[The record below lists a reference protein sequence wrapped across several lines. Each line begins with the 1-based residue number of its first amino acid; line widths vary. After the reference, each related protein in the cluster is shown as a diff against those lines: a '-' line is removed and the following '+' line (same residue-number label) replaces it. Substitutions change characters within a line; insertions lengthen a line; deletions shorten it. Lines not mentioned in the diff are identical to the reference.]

1 MRGRVLIF
9 SLSGFLFLI
18 LGIVEKDPKLPD
30 TVIMAPPPQRTTES
44 VFDQEEKAKVSMCV
58 CLLRCVTGFI
68 LLTFFSVLI
77 AVGQIIEKWP
87 S

>member
-1 MRGRVLIF
+1 MNMGRFLIF
-9 SLSGFLFLI
+9 LSGFLFLI

-58 CLLRCVTGFI
+58 CVY
-68 LLTFFSVLI
+68 
-77 AVGQIIEKWP
+77 
-87 S
+87 

>member
-1 MRGRVLIF
+1 MNMGRFLISF
-9 SLSGFLFLI
+9 LSGFLFLI

-58 CLLRCVTGFI
+58 CVY
-68 LLTFFSVLI
+68 
-77 AVGQIIEKWP
+77 
-87 S
+87 